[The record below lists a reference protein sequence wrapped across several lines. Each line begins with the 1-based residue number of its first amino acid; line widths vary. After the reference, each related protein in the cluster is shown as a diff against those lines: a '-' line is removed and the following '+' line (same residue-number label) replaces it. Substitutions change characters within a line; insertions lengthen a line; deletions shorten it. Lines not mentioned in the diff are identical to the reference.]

1 MDADPLYLT
10 IEEAASYTGIGE
22 SAMRSYVNSVDPP
35 PMLVIGNKGGKRL
48 IERAG
53 LVDYLRGKQNYVFS
67 EADGHSVGKRIAPLA
82 RG

>member
-1 MDADPLYLT
+1 MGADPLYLT
-10 IEEAASYTGIGE
+10 IEEAASYAGIGE
-22 SAMRSYVNSVDPP
+22 SAMRAYVNSADPP

-53 LVDYLRGKQNYVFS
+53 LVDYLRGKQNYAFDSSS
-67 EADGHSVGKRIAPLA
+67 ERPASKRIAPLA